1 MLSNIVQS
9 GWIRKIGAC
18 RPTYPIRI
26 DSTNE
31 GGGRNSTSLS
41 IPCED
46 TLSFRKRDEDRLVP
60 LDPCRPPQL
69 SLRRIIHE
77 GLSIFHCGRAEE
89 EDRGRGW
96 PPGLKNE
103 RRGRGLISRQ
113 KVAPRIR
120 DDLLPP
126 ASLRIADS
134 CRGSLSDYFISI
146 RRSAKPRT
154 SFTPSP
160 SRRIVQAPLFLPF
173 VPLSK
178 GYLAAR
184 AILSLVLVRETSR
197 SDRGEIDRS
206 VDRVQEIRESFI
218 LSSDSKVSRKS
229 IMGHYSVA
237 KA

>member
-1 MLSNIVQS
+1 MDPENWSMQTDLSNKDWFDQR
-9 GWIRKIGAC
+9 GRGEEFNEL
-18 RPTYPIRI
+18 I
-26 DSTNE
+26 DPVR
-31 GGGRNSTSLS
+31 GHAFLS
-41 IPCED
+41 K
-46 TLSFRKRDEDRLVP
+46 TRWGSARASRSVP
-60 LDPCRPPQL
+60 ASAAFPQAHYSRGFINL
-69 SLRRIIHE
+69 SLRA
-77 GLSIFHCGRAEE
+77 GG
-89 EDRGRGW
+89 
-96 PPGLKNE
+96 
-103 RRGRGLISRQ
+103 RRGSRTGLTPRVEKRATGSRSNLE
-113 KVAPRIR
+113 AEGG
-120 DDLLPP
+120 P
-126 ASLRIADS
+126 A
-134 CRGSLSDYFISI
+134 YP
-146 RRSAKPRT
+146 RRSAAPSVVENRRLVSRLAKRLFYLDPAICQ
-154 SFTPSP
+154 TPYELYTP